1 MSYPNRDVFKK
12 NENTLDSITR
22 FTLEIWFTVVRKYKL
37 EREIKI
43 LTWVAYDSKFKPGA
57 MDSSFEQWMN
67 KGITVLCRVTDRGQI
82 KRFQSLQRQCGLEG
96 YDQFR
101 YF

>member
-1 MSYPNRDVFKK
+1 MVANGDMFEK

-22 FTLEIWFTVVRKYKL
+22 FSPEIWFTVVRKNIL

-57 MDSSFEQWMN
+57 MDCNFEQWIN
-67 KGITVLCRVTDRGQI
+67 KGITVLCTIIDRGKI
-82 KRFQSLQRQCGLEG
+82 
-96 YDQFR
+96 
-101 YF
+101 